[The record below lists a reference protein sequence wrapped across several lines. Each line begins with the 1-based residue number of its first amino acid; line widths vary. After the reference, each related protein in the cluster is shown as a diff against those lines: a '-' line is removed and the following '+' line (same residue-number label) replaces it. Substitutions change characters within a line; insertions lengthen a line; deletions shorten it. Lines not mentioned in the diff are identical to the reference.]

1 MANEENLIPK
11 TSGQSRDEAKKN
23 GQKGGKASGAAR
35 RRKKAM
41 KESAKAL
48 LAMNVGSL
56 KGGGID
62 KIKALLRSF
71 GYDDETATV
80 QDAILI
86 SWLLSAMKGDVQ
98 AGKLLRDTAGESP
111 DMEIKK
117 AELRIKKQLV
127 EIKRLMAD
135 GGDKDGE
142 GVQIIDDL

>member
-11 TSGQSRDEAKKN
+11 TSDQSREEAKRN
-23 GQKGGKASGAAR
+23 GSKGGKASGAAR

-41 KESAKAL
+41 KDSAKAL
-48 LAMNVGSL
+48 LSMNVCSMNGGS
-56 KGGGID
+56 ID

-71 GYDDETATV
+71 GYDDDKATV

-117 AELRIKKQLV
+117 AELRIKKQLL
-127 EIKRLMAD
+127 ELKRLMAD
-135 GGDKDGE
+135 GGDKDGG